1 MCRWRFVSGKE
12 REEEESWNACLGR
25 MPSVCTESLHLK
37 KGLSGMRRPGDI
49 VHS

>member
-1 MCRWRFVSGKE
+1 MVVCKWK
-12 REEEESWNACLGR
+12 REGGGRENWNGCLGR